1 MDIRELSNIS
11 DIILTGTAQKPD
23 ADMIIYGDE
32 HITWSEMKDRSGQ
45 VANALRADGVGP
57 KDRIAYID
65 KNGPEYF
72 ELAFG
77 CSFINAV
84 TVAVN
89 WRLAPP
95 EMAYIVNDSKAPV
108 LVIHE
113 DLAEH
118 LSAFE
123 ADLESVRRI
132 VVIGSHETHISYDEW
147 RNAHPT
153 ESDVHDAQPDDV
165 SMQLY
170 TSGTTGMP
178 KGAQLTNSNFN
189 AAFNNVDWEMTGD
202 ARTMVMMPL
211 FHIGGSGWAF
221 FGMGSGATSILVRE
235 FDPVAGLQLIES
247 EQISH
252 AFFVPAVLAFFS
264 MVPSDGIDLSS
275 MQTIAYGASP
285 ITEDVLVNS
294 MKMFGC
300 EYSQV
305 YGLTETTGVVTQ
317 LLPEDH
323 DPGGPRQN
331 LLRSAGKPIAGTE
344 IHIIDPDTGDR
355 LPDGEVGEV
364 WIRSGQIMSGYWQ
377 MPGESAKALPGDGW
391 FRSGDAAYMEDG
403 YLFIYDRVKDMI
415 ISGGENIY
423 PAEIE
428 NALMAHEGVLDIAV
442 IGVPDEKWGEVGK
455 ALVIPVP
462 DSGATA
468 EDIMAFSRE
477 RLAGFKCP
485 KSVDFV
491 EAIPRNPTGK
501 ILKRELRDPYWE
513 GHERQVN

>member
-1 MDIRELSNIS
+1 
-11 DIILTGTAQKPD
+11 
-23 ADMIIYGDE
+23 
-32 HITWSEMKDRSGQ
+32 
-45 VANALRADGVGP
+45 
-57 KDRIAYID
+57 
-65 KNGPEYF
+65 
-72 ELAFG
+72 
-77 CSFINAV
+77 
-84 TVAVN
+84 
-89 WRLAPP
+89 
-95 EMAYIVNDSKAPV
+95 
-108 LVIHE
+108 
-113 DLAEH
+113 
-118 LSAFE
+118 
-123 ADLESVRRI
+123 
-132 VVIGSHETHISYDEW
+132 
-147 RNAHPT
+147 
-153 ESDVHDAQPDDV
+153 
-165 SMQLY
+165 
-170 TSGTTGMP
+170 
-178 KGAQLTNSNFN
+178 
-189 AAFNNVDWEMTGD
+189 
-202 ARTMVMMPL
+202 
-211 FHIGGSGWAF
+211 
-221 FGMGSGATSILVRE
+221 
-235 FDPVAGLQLIES
+235 
-247 EQISH
+247 
-252 AFFVPAVLAFFS
+252 
-264 MVPSDGIDLSS
+264 

-377 MPGESAKALPGDGW
+377 MPEESAKALPGDGW

-415 ISGGENIY
+415 ISGGENVY

-428 NALMAHEGVLDIAV
+428 NALMGHEGVLDIAV

-462 DSGATA
+462 DSGVTA
-468 EDIMAFSRE
+468 EDILAFARE

-485 KSVDFV
+485 RSVDFV

-501 ILKRELRDPYWE
+501 ILKRELRDPFWE
-513 GHERQVN
+513 GHERRVN